1 MTKTNLARLIILI
14 LVFLFFVLY
23 FMQASGYNEY
33 AKNRE
38 NMLTPEQIK
47 EYEEDIAAG
56 KDVTIKDYVNKDK
69 VNYEN
74 NISKLGL
81 DLSYLIENAFNK
93 GMNAFFNML
102 NEAISSWLILVLC
115 YYISRSD
122 NNSVLFLVKN
132 LKWDNESKNMKF
144 FSLDN
149 LPENQNDPDLIER
162 YKVKVK
168 NKS

>member
-38 NMLTPEQIK
+38 NMLTSEQIK

-102 NEAISSWLILVLC
+102 DEAISSWLILVLC

-122 NNSVLFLVKN
+122 SC
-132 LKWDNESKNMKF
+132 D
-144 FSLDN
+144 
-149 LPENQNDPDLIER
+149 
-162 YKVKVK
+162 
-168 NKS
+168 